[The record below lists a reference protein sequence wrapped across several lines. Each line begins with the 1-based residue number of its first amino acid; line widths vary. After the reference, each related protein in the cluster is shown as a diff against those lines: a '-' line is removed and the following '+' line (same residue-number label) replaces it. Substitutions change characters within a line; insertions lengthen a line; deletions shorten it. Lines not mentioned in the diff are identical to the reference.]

1 MLMCQD
7 VATLASD
14 YIDDELGTVKR
25 LAVSAHL
32 LMCRHCR
39 SLIGNLRTTRE
50 IIRQRSGNELDDDY
64 ARRLDAAISE
74 ALHQAGSSR
83 QGPSR
88 GDGD

>member
-25 LAVSAHL
+25 LAIGTHL

-39 SLIGNLRTTRE
+39 ALISNLRTTRE
-50 IIRQRSGNELDDDY
+50 IIGQRAGIDLDDAY
-64 ARRLDAAISE
+64 VRRLDAAIDE
-74 ALHQAGSSR
+74 ALAHSGDDQPKPAGD
-83 QGPSR
+83 Q
-88 GDGD
+88 DT